1 MNLAEL
7 RDKLFITLQH
17 CVPQH
22 SLSRLT
28 GWLAESEIPWL
39 KDFLIRLFSRFFNI
53 NIAEAVPAD
62 YEKYPSFNAFFTRPL
77 KPGARPIAAGEQVIV
92 SPADGSISEI
102 GSIDK
107 QRVLQA
113 KGQYYNLTALLGGN
127 TVLAD
132 EFANGAFA
140 TVYLSPSDY
149 HRVHM
154 PFAGTL
160 RKTIY
165 VPGKLFSVN
174 QTTADNVEGLFA
186 RNERLVC
193 IFDTANGPMALILVG
208 AMIVAGIETVWD
220 GQIAPNDIQAIKT
233 DTTHSIALDKGEEM
247 GRFKLGSTAIVLFPA
262 NTVSWNNML
271 SNGSTIR
278 LGESLGNINN

>member
-154 PFAGTL
+154 PFAGNL

-193 IFDTANGPMALILVG
+193 IFDTAHGPMALILVG
-208 AMIVAGIETVWD
+208 AMIVAAIETVWD
-220 GQIAPNDIQAIKT
+220 GQIAPNDMQAIKT

>member
-1 MNLAEL
+1 M
-7 RDKLFITLQH
+7 T
-17 CVPQH
+17 
-22 SLSRLT
+22 
-28 GWLAESEIPWL
+28 
-39 KDFLIRLFSRFFNI
+39 KDYLIRLFSRFFNI

-62 YEKYPSFNAFFTRPL
+62 YEKYPSFNAFFTRQL

-193 IFDTANGPMALILVG
+193 IFDTAHGPMALILVG

>member
-62 YEKYPSFNAFFTRPL
+62 YEKYPSFNAFFTRQL

-193 IFDTANGPMALILVG
+193 IFDTAHGPMALILVG